1 MSTNQNIH
9 ELSDDQFDE
18 FNKKISIATSNRR
31 DRDDAKGTQAT
42 LVRSQSAIDEQREAD
57 RLSSKYDAK
66 GSFITNKVKD
76 YSSDVNEDIFTN
88 FPKESGAVEPLFNK
102 NKSLK
107 KKLRLDSSFWD
118 DVNTQ
123 NNTDEWENEAE

>member
-31 DRDDAKGTQAT
+31 DRDDAKGAQAT

-57 RLSSKYDAK
+57 RLSNKHDAK

-88 FPKESGAVEPLFNK
+88 FPKESGANDSMFGK
-102 NKSLK
+102 KKSLK
-107 KKLRLDSSFWD
+107 KKLKLDSGFWN